1 MLCSSSS
8 AQCALNK
15 TFGCAF
21 TVPHDPCSNPRSGVW
36 TGSGCSGW
44 FTVGSRRLKC
54 KQNSECWFDDP
65 ILHAPPS
72 NPMPKNKVC
81 LVLFTCSR
89 SSWYE
94 ANRKD
99 RRFAN
104 LNEVYRDRVPQWLAF
119 GMQTFSVD
127 SCASMSAQVGG
138 FSTPGVTPLNFN
150 GSTSHCVWGCPTV
163 REKAALAHVDR
174 HLPPQCE
181 FVFKITGKYF
191 APSFD
196 AEFARV
202 PADAEAVVQ
211 YDVFTYGKAM
221 KTPYPLSQQSE
232 IYGIR
237 RPLIAEL
244 LKERGRDAESQLRR
258 FTMRRCERV
267 HRMNRLPLVNFTMRS
282 DWRMLS
288 FLR

>member
-8 AQCALNK
+8 AHCVLND
-15 TFGCAF
+15 TFGCTFA
-21 TVPHDPCSNPRSGVW
+21 VPNDPCSNPRSGVW
-36 TGSGCSGW
+36 TKDKCSGL
-44 FTVGSRRLKC
+44 FTVGGHQVKC
-54 KQNSECWFDDP
+54 RANSQCWTDDP
-65 ILHAPPS
+65 IVHLPPS
-72 NPMPKNKVC
+72 NPMPKDKVC

-89 SSWYE
+89 ASWY
-94 ANRKD
+94 AKNTKD
-99 RRFAN
+99 TRFSN
-104 LNEVYRDRVPQWLAF
+104 LNNVYRNRVPQWLVF

-127 SCASMSAQVGG
+127 SCASMSTQVGG

-163 REKAALAHVDR
+163 REKVSLAHVDR

-191 APSFD
+191 APSFG

-202 PADAEAVVQ
+202 PADTDAVVQ
-211 YDVFTYGKAM
+211 YDMYTYGKTIT
-221 KTPYPLSQQSE
+221 TPYPQSQQSE

-244 LKERGRDAESQLRR
+244 VKEHGGDAERQLRA
-258 FTMRRCERV
+258 FTLRRCDRV
-267 HRMNRLPLVNFTMRS
+267 HRMNRLPLLNFTMRS
-282 DWRMLS
+282 DWKTLTH
-288 FLR
+288 LR